1 MAQCVVHA
9 REGLRAQ
16 QLNLSDTMGPKLRSP
31 LFLLFYPRAFIFQVC
46 NESALLVRD
55 LGGPV
60 FNAFARFPDVHLCP
74 AELEAEIDEVSDF
87 M

>member
-1 MAQCVVHA
+1 M
-9 REGLRAQ
+9 
-16 QLNLSDTMGPKLRSP
+16 
-31 LFLLFYPRAFIFQVC
+31 FLLFYPRAFIFQVC

-55 LGGPV
+55 LGGPM

-74 AELEAEIDEVSDF
+74 AAPAELEAEIDEVNDL